1 MLAYHWHKN
10 SGRPMVFLH
19 GLLGSQQDWAE
30 IISALLQNSPEIR
43 PLTIDLPAHGES
55 RSIACESF
63 TAARQLLHQ
72 TLTSLIAEPFYLV
85 GYSLGGRLAL
95 DYTLNAHNP
104 MLLGSVLEG
113 ANIGLQTE
121 EEKAARWQND
131 HAWATRFHN
140 ESLATVLQDW
150 YRQPVFANLSE
161 TQRTNLI
168 QERKHNEGKCIAQM
182 LEATSLAKQAFMR
195 PSKQDN
201 ITFLIGEKDSKFR
214 MMAEN
219 HSLPY
224 QLITNAGHNA
234 HRENPAKFTTMLQK
248 LCQ

>member
-1 MLAYHWHKN
+1 
-10 SGRPMVFLH
+10 
-19 GLLGSQQDWAE
+19 
-30 IISALLQNSPEIR
+30 
-43 PLTIDLPAHGES
+43 
-55 RSIACESF
+55 
-63 TAARQLLHQ
+63 
-72 TLTSLIAEPFYLV
+72 V

-140 ESLATVLQDW
+140 EPLATVLQDW

-168 QERKHNEGKCIAQM
+168 QERKHNEGKYIAQM
-182 LEATSLAKQAFMR
+182 LESTSLAKQAFMR

-214 MMAEN
+214 IMAEN

-224 QLITNAGHNA
+224 QLIANAGHNA
-234 HRENPAKFTTMLQK
+234 HRENPAEFTTTLQK